1 MLTGT
6 VGTRS
11 AQALAEYSSL
21 VKAAARAPRQATS
34 VLLAIARGYWYRAT
48 CRLRGIRFEA
58 GRNLRVFGRLSFRGP
73 GRVRFGDDVVVDM
86 TVTPWTYD
94 ADASIEIG
102 DGTIL
107 NGTHFGCI
115 RKIIIG
121 AQSLV
126 GSAAIMDT
134 NFHSTSINRR
144 DPSAPIKSA
153 PVHIGSNVWIG
164 AHAGILPGTRIGD
177 NSVVGFGAVC
187 VGKYPA
193 NMLIGPPR
201 ATVLR
206 PLL

>member
-1 MLTGT
+1 VRPRG
-6 VGTRS
+6 GRS
-11 AQALAEYSSL
+11 TAALAEYASL
-21 VKAAARAPRQATS
+21 VKAAACAPRKATS

-48 CRLRGIRFEA
+48 CRVRGIRFEA
-58 GRNLRVFGRLSFRGP
+58 GRNLRVFGRLSFKGP
-73 GRVRFGDDVVVDM
+73 GLVRFGDNVVVDM
-86 TVTPWTYD
+86 TVTPWTYH

-102 DGTIL
+102 DGTFL
-107 NGTHFGCI
+107 NGTQFGCT
-115 RKIIIG
+115 RKISIG
-121 AQSLV
+121 AESTV
-126 GSAAIMDT
+126 GNAAIMDT

-144 DPSAPIKSA
+144 DPAAPVKSE

-164 AHAGILPGTRIGD
+164 AQAGILPGTRIGD

-206 PLL
+206 ELAP